1 MKRWT
6 PLQPVTREQASRQFL
21 EYLASLERE
30 IAAGGGG
37 GGATWGGITGTL
49 SSQTDL
55 QTALNGK
62 AATVHTH
69 AQSDVTGLVAALAG
83 KSDTGH
89 THTASAVT
97 DFSEAVDDRVA
108 ALLTAGTNITLTYND
123 GAGTLTIAAAG
134 GSGLS
139 GLATVTVPNN
149 SLQWSETVAATGVT
163 GSSRILLSIAP
174 HDDADENDAEMLDVS
189 AMSAAPGTGQIT
201 VEMAFSAPTAGPIK
215 LNWVAV

>member
-1 MKRWT
+1 MKKWL
-6 PLQPVTREQASRQFL
+6 PQQLVTDRQASRAFL
-21 EYLASLERE
+21 EYLAGIERD
-30 IAAGGGG
+30 ISAGGGG
-37 GGATWGGITGTL
+37 SASWGGITGTL

-89 THTASAVT
+89 THTSAAVT

-123 GAGTLTIAAAG
+123 AAGTLTIDASG
-134 GSGLS
+134 GGGGAS
-139 GLATVTVPNN
+139 P
-149 SLQWSETVAATGVT
+149 
-163 GSSRILLSIAP
+163 I
-174 HDDADENDAEMLDVS
+174 
-189 AMSAAPGTGQIT
+189 
-201 VEMAFSAPTAGPIK
+201 MA
-215 LNWVAV
+215 WVI